1 MLAREYTVLIEI
13 LYGMDVAVFRFLNET
28 IANPVFDFLMPLIT
42 DLNKQPIALVLVA
55 TMLIWLG
62 YKGGGTGRLVIALL
76 FLVILIGDQLNSS
89 VLKYVFMRIR
99 PCHVLSDV
107 HLLVSCG
114 SGYSFPSSHAVNN
127 MAGATILSY
136 FYRKWTW
143 AFMSFAGLVA
153 FSRISV
159 GVHYPS
165 DVIAGAAVGA
175 VVAAVVL
182 MLYLFI
188 QREWKKRQLREVS
201 E

>member
-1 MLAREYTVLIEI
+1 M
-13 LYGMDVAVFRFLNET
+13 AVFRFLNGT

-42 DLNKQPIALVLVA
+42 DLNKQPIALGLA
-55 TMLIWLG
+55 AMMLIWLG

-76 FLVILIGDQLNSS
+76 FVTILIGDQLNSS
-89 VLKYVFMRIR
+89 VLKHVFMRIR
-99 PCHVLSDV
+99 PCHTLTDV

-127 MAGATILSY
+127 MAGAIILSY
-136 FYRKWTW
+136 FYRKWLW

-153 FSRISV
+153 FSRVSV

-175 VVAAVVL
+175 VVAGLVL
-182 MLYLFI
+182 VLSLLI
-188 QREWKKRQLREVS
+188 LREWKKRQLREVGK
-201 E
+201 